1 MAYEI
6 NINVDK
12 TGKLITSEFPLT
24 MSVFKESKR
33 VKLNFTVDPE
43 IDSEYHY
50 LKFTHQ
56 NTNYLYRVHDNTFE
70 IPKAVTAWEGRWEIS
85 FICCDEPANA
95 SSVITANYIYASEPL
110 IANVARGNLGNNSTT
125 EEQNLLRELVEG
137 TFDEFQIPNTASFI
151 SSYFL
156 SNHAQSFKLIIPSSI
171 ITIKDRILY
180 DSGCIGII
188 FEEGSQLRTL
198 EDYAIYRISNL
209 GDITFPKSV
218 DTWGKYNLG
227 SCGCGIVR
235 FEALSNLR
243 TLGSYAFWNIPNLT
257 KLYLPDRLQTLSGG
271 TSVIKSC
278 PVLNEVWIP
287 NTVTSAIPANAI
299 QDCPLLNKITLQTSF
314 NVSSNFSNV
323 TNLTKESIV
332 LMFQALKDL
341 SGAGAKVLTLGAA
354 NLAKCTQEE
363 LNIALN
369 KNWSLA

>member
-24 MSVFKESKR
+24 ISVFKESKR

-43 IDSEYHY
+43 VDSEYHY

-156 SNHAQSFKLIIPSSI
+156 SNYTQSFKLIIPSSI

-180 DSGCIGII
+180 DSGCNGII

-198 EDYAIYRISNL
+198 EDYAIYRIANL
-209 GDITFPKSV
+209 GDITFPKSI

-341 SGAGAKVLTLGAA
+341 SSGGSKVLTLGAA

>member
-70 IPKAVTAWEGRWEIS
+70 IPKALTAWEGRWEIS

-156 SNHAQSFKLIIPSSI
+156 SNYAQSFKLFIPSSI

-180 DSGCIGII
+180 DSGCNGII

-198 EDYAIYRISNL
+198 EDYAIYRIANL
-209 GDITFPKSV
+209 GDITFPKSI

-299 QDCPLLNKITLQTSF
+299 QDCSLLNKITLQTSF

>member
-6 NINVDK
+6 NIIVDK

-156 SNHAQSFKLIIPSSI
+156 SNYSQSFKLIIPSSI

-180 DSGCIGII
+180 DSGCTGII

-198 EDYAIYRISNL
+198 EDYAIYRIANL
-209 GDITFPKSV
+209 GDITFPKSI

-299 QDCPLLNKITLQTSF
+299 QDCSLLNKITLQTSF

>member
-43 IDSEYHY
+43 IDSAYHY

-156 SNHAQSFKLIIPSSI
+156 SNYAQSFKLIIPSSI

-180 DSGCIGII
+180 DSGCNGII

-198 EDYAIYRISNL
+198 EDYAIYRIANL
-209 GDITFPKSV
+209 GDITFPKSI
-218 DTWGKYNLG
+218 DAWGKYNLG

>member
-6 NINVDK
+6 NIIVDK

-156 SNHAQSFKLIIPSSI
+156 SNYAQAFKLIIPSSI

-180 DSGCIGII
+180 DSGCNGII
-188 FEEGSQLRTL
+188 FEEGSRLRTL
-198 EDYAIYRISNL
+198 EDYAIYRIANL
-209 GDITFPKSV
+209 GDITFPKSI

-332 LMFQALKDL
+332 LMFLALKDL

>member
-33 VKLNFTVDPE
+33 VKLNFAVDPE

-137 TFDEFQIPNTASFI
+137 TFDEFQIPNTASFT

-156 SNHAQSFKLIIPSSI
+156 SNYAQSFKLIIPSSI

-180 DSGCIGII
+180 DSGCTGII

-198 EDYAIYRISNL
+198 EDYAIYRIANL
-209 GDITFPKSV
+209 GDITFPKSI

-271 TSVIKSC
+271 TSVIKNC

-287 NTVTSAIPANAI
+287 NTVTSATPANAI
-299 QDCPLLNKITLQTSF
+299 QDCSLLNKITLQTSF

-323 TNLTKESIV
+323 TNITKESIV

-354 NLAKCTQEE
+354 DLAKCTQEE

>member
-6 NINVDK
+6 NINFDK

-24 MSVFKESKR
+24 ISVFKESKR
-33 VKLNFTVDPE
+33 VKLNFAVDPE
-43 IDSEYHY
+43 VDSEYHY

-125 EEQNLLRELVEG
+125 EEQNLLSELVEG

-156 SNHAQSFKLIIPSSI
+156 SNYAQSFKLFIPSSI

-180 DSGCIGII
+180 DSGCNGII

-198 EDYAIYRISNL
+198 EDYAIYRIANL

>member
-24 MSVFKESKR
+24 ISVFKESKR

-43 IDSEYHY
+43 VDSEYHY

-156 SNHAQSFKLIIPSSI
+156 SNYAQSFKLFIPSSI

-180 DSGCIGII
+180 DSGCNGII

-198 EDYAIYRISNL
+198 EDYAIYRIVNL
-209 GDITFPKSV
+209 GDIAFPKSI

-235 FEALSNLR
+235 FEALSNLQ

-314 NVSSNFSNV
+314 NASSNFSNV